1 MLIVVGHDHQA
12 AAVLSEVLPSQL
24 YPRNCLR
31 ADSRTGRSPQ
41 LPDCLATNASART
54 GDQDGSAVE
63 VRHADHFRFLID
75 ATPPDV
81 GVGWVGHED
90 RTEKAPSITGD
101 TGWLI
106 WFDTGDMRP

>member
-1 MLIVVGHDHQA
+1 MPPLAPVTRTVRPLKLDKRITFA
-12 AAVLSEVLPSQL
+12 FLLMR
-24 YPRNCLR
+24 PR
-31 ADSRTGRSPQ
+31 
-41 LPDCLATNASART
+41 
-54 GDQDGSAVE
+54 
-63 VRHADHFRFLID
+63 
-75 ATPPDV
+75 PDV

>member
-63 VRHADHFRFLID
+63 VRQADHFRFLID
-75 ATPPDV
+75 ANPARCRR
-81 GVGWVGHED
+81 WVG
-90 RTEKAPSITGD
+90 RTRGSYGRGAEYN
-101 TGWLI
+101 
-106 WFDTGDMRP
+106 R